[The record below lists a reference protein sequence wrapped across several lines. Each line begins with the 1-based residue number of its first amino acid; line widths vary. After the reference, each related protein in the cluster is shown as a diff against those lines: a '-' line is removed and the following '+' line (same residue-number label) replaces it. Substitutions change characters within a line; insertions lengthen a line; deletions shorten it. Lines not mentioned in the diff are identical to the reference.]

1 LENAVGDETTENE
14 EFRFQSIGEQLAAER
29 EKQGL
34 SLTDVATRTRVP
46 MRHLEAIEKSD
57 FASLP
62 GTTYTLGFARSYA
75 RCLNMDA
82 AKIGAELR
90 AELSQAGHES
100 YQAPTQNYEPA
111 DPSRVP
117 PKALAWTAAALA
129 ILLLAGY
136 LIWRSYFLAG
146 APTEP
151 SVAVA
156 AADDVATEAAPAQ
169 AAPAETP
176 PPANGEVVLT
186 AKDTVW
192 IKVYGADRK
201 RIFES
206 EMKAGDKYTVPAD
219 ANGPM
224 IITGRPQM
232 LDVTVGGKAVAPLGT
247 AERTVS
253 DVGLS
258 AAALLARPAPPQTD
272 PAATAPAAATPAPAT
287 APPAGRQ

>member
-1 LENAVGDETTENE
+1 LENDVGDETPENE

-57 FASLP
+57 FSSLP

-75 RCLNMDA
+75 RCLSMDA
-82 AKIGAELR
+82 AKIGADLR
-90 AELSQAGHES
+90 VELSAAGHES
-100 YQAPTQNYEPA
+100 YQAPSQNYEPA

-146 APTEP
+146 PTVTEP
-151 SVAVA
+151 L
-156 AADDVATEAAPAQ
+156 ATEEQAVVAQVAPLNA
-169 AAPAETP
+169 P

-186 AKDTVW
+186 AKDAVW

-206 EMKAGDKYTVPAD
+206 EMKAGDKYIVPAD
-219 ANGPM
+219 ANNPM

-232 LDVTVGGKAVAPLGT
+232 LDVTVGGKAVAPLGA
-247 AERTVS
+247 AERTIS
-253 DVGLS
+253 DIGVS
-258 AAALLARPAPPQTD
+258 AAALLARPATTEGAK
-272 PAATAPAAATPAPAT
+272 PAATGAALPA
-287 APPAGRQ
+287 Q

>member
-1 LENAVGDETTENE
+1 LESKVGEETPENE

-34 SLTDVATRTRVP
+34 GLTDVATRTRVP

-75 RCLNMDA
+75 RCLGMDA
-82 AKIGAELR
+82 AKIGADLR
-90 AELSQAGHES
+90 SELSAAGHES
-100 YQAPTQNYEPA
+100 YQAPSQNYEPA

-117 PKALAWTAAALA
+117 PKALAWTAFALA

-136 LIWRSYFLAG
+136 LIWRSYSLAG
-146 APTEP
+146 AP
-151 SVAVA
+151 A
-156 AADDVATEAAPAQ
+156 ALPDI
-169 AAPAETP
+169 AAPAEQSSQSQPAEVAAPTAAAN
-176 PPANGEVVLT
+176 ANGAVVLA

-192 IKVYGADRK
+192 IKIYGADRK

-206 EMKAGDKYTVPAD
+206 EMKAGDTYTVPAD

-224 IITGRPQM
+224 LITGRPQM
-232 LDVTVGGKAVAPLGT
+232 IDVTIDGKPVPPLGS
-247 AERTVS
+247 AERTIS
-253 DVGLS
+253 DVGVS
-258 AAALLARPAPPQTD
+258 ASALLARPAPSATNPTAASGQT
-272 PAATAPAAATPAPAT
+272 AIAPAT
-287 APPAGRQ
+287 TPR

>member
-1 LENAVGDETTENE
+1 MGDETPENE

-46 MRHLEAIEKSD
+46 MRHLEAIEHSD

-82 AKIGAELR
+82 AKVGAELR

-146 APTEP
+146 APAIEP
-151 SVAVA
+151 SVVA
-156 AADDVATEAAPAQ
+156 ATEQETEAAPAK
-169 AAPAETP
+169 AAPVEVA

-232 LDVTVGGKAVAPLGT
+232 LDVTVGGKPVPPLGT

-253 DVGLS
+253 DIGIS
-258 AAALLARPAPPQTD
+258 AAALLARAAPTEN
-272 PAATAPAAATPAPAT
+272 ATTAPAAPTTQPAANATPVV
-287 APPAGRQ
+287 RQ

>member
-1 LENAVGDETTENE
+1 LENDVGDETPENE

-46 MRHLEAIEKSD
+46 MRHLEAIEKSE
-57 FASLP
+57 FSSLP

-75 RCLNMDA
+75 RCLGMDA

-90 AELSQAGHES
+90 AELSAAGHES
-100 YQAPTQNYEPA
+100 YQAPSQNYEPA

-136 LIWRSYFLAG
+136 LIWRSYYLAG
-146 APTEP
+146 PAVVEPIKSETQTEQTAAEQAPP
-151 SVAVA
+151 LNAN
-156 AADDVATEAAPAQ
+156 
-169 AAPAETP
+169 
-176 PPANGEVVLT
+176 PPANGAVVLT

-192 IKVYGADRK
+192 IKIYGADRK

-206 EMKAGDKYTVPAD
+206 EMKAGDTYTVPAD
-219 ANGPM
+219 ANVPM

-232 LDVTVGGKAVAPLGT
+232 LDVTVGGKAVAPLGA

-253 DVGLS
+253 DVGVS
-258 AAALLARPAPPQTD
+258 ASALLERPAPTD
-272 PAATAPAAATPAPAT
+272 AIAPAAAQTQPTTSTSQPI
-287 APPAGRQ
+287 R